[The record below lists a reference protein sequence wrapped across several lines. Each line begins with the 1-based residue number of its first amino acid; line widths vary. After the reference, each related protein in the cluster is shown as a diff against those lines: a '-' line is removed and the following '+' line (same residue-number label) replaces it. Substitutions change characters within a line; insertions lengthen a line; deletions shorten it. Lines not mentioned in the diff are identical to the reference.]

1 MKKIFIYFLGLLL
14 PSCSTFVGKSSW
26 EDCDVVATKIV
37 MDNETL
43 LVCNVADVRQE
54 ISIPLS
60 SLVEDVYLLKM
71 ENSSKDMMFSQ
82 VCNITPSDNY
92 LAVLEH
98 NKALLFDKNGRF
110 VRQIANIGN
119 GPADIVPGI
128 LKLQIDE
135 EADKIYLTDC
145 NMFRMQ
151 VYGLTGGEYIGN
163 IPLCQRAIQPS
174 FHVDSKEK
182 TILMAH
188 TPMEG
193 SKSSIWKQNF
203 EGTLIQDITPSRF
216 KNPKGF
222 WYLGSD
228 AFYLSKRNDA
238 CLLHVV
244 CDPAMNDTL
253 YRYNEANNQVYPIF
267 AVNFPYEV
275 PDHWLFATSD
285 YYMITINENSGDIA
299 SGFSNRA
306 QKRILVDKNTG
317 KGAYVNILLDKW
329 GNIPITDCRFYM
341 WDEYFTLALSSEWLA
356 GKIQVA
362 LKSNLLSEDENKTL
376 SKILNDMTE
385 DDNTFVLFGKIK

>member
-1 MKKIFIYFLGLLL
+1 
-14 PSCSTFVGKSSW
+14 
-26 EDCDVVATKIV
+26 
-37 MDNETL
+37 
-43 LVCNVADVRQE
+43 
-54 ISIPLS
+54 
-60 SLVEDVYLLKM
+60 
-71 ENSSKDMMFSQ
+71 
-82 VCNITPSDNY
+82 
-92 LAVLEH
+92 
-98 NKALLFDKNGRF
+98 
-110 VRQIANIGN
+110 
-119 GPADIVPGI
+119 
-128 LKLQIDE
+128 
-135 EADKIYLTDC
+135 
-145 NMFRMQ
+145 
-151 VYGLTGGEYIGN
+151 
-163 IPLCQRAIQPS
+163 
-174 FHVDSKEK
+174 
-182 TILMAH
+182 MAH

-244 CDPAMNDTL
+244 CDPAMNDSL
-253 YRYNEANNQVYPIF
+253 YCYNEASNQVHPLF

-299 SGFSNRA
+299 SGFSNRV

-356 GKIQVA
+356 EKIDVA